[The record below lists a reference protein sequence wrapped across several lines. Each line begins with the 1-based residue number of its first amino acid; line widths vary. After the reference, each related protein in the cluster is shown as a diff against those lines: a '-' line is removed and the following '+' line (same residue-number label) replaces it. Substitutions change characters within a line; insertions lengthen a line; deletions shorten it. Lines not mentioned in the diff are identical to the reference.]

1 MTIETIPDLLHAT
14 VHCGEELLHSEL
26 ETACG
31 CDLMSDVLAFP
42 KERMVLLTGLV
53 NPHVV
58 RTAEMLDVICLV
70 FVRGKQPSPEV
81 IQMALD
87 RQVAVLSTKFSLYVA
102 CGILYAHGLPG
113 ESMEVE

>member
-1 MTIETIPDLLHAT
+1 MTIETIRDLLHAT
-14 VHCGEELLHSEL
+14 VHCGAELLPNEL

-70 FVRGKQPSPEV
+70 FVRGKQPSPEI
-81 IQMALD
+81 IQMALE
-87 RQVAVLSTKFSLYVA
+87 RSMAVLSTRFSLYVA

-113 ESMEVE
+113 DTVGG